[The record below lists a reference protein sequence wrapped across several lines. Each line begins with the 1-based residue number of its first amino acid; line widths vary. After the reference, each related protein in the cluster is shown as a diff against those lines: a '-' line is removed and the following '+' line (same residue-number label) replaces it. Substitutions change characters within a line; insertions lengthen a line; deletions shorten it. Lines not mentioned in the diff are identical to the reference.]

1 MARSEATAAVDLAAL
16 AAARDA
22 LQPEMADLKDRIS
35 GLHAPQSV
43 ARNSRP
49 LAFAASPETCVAYLY
64 CWSRKLV
71 YYAFVSA
78 CASFCQSHRDVG
90 HRQWGPGT

>member
-43 ARNSRP
+43 AVGP
-49 LAFAASPETCVAYLY
+49 LHLPLSP
-64 CWSRKLV
+64 RLV
-71 YYAFVSA
+71 LPTYIAGQES
-78 CASFCQSHRDVG
+78 
-90 HRQWGPGT
+90 